1 MTVEAALCKLAF
13 LLAQDISRDEVQASK
28 TLFVALTAPPR
39 AQVRRLMGVDM
50 RGELT
55 RTDSDEMKFSVTQ
68 SSFIRSVAEVM
79 KISVGKSASLIASAL
94 GPVSDA
100 GSRPRCWRPST
111 ARFAHSHAGVTSVH
125 RLSSTRPLRAGRWT
139 SCRAWC
145 SVAFP
150 LTQRTPWA
158 PPRCT
163 RPPPPGRCVA
173 LSLASGPRG
182 SCHRSHL
189 RSQAQVV
196 KYLLDMGAAVNKL
209 DSRGALITCLPVR
222 LRLAAYQQRTAVL
235 RPQA

>member
-1 MTVEAALCKLAF
+1 MAT
-13 LLAQDISRDEVQASK
+13 
-28 TLFVALTAPPR
+28 PP

-100 GSRPRCWRPST
+100 AHLGGHRQRHHC
-111 ARFAHSHAGVTSVH
+111 FAHSHAGVTSAH
-125 RLSSTRPLRAGRWT
+125 RLSSTRPLQAGRWT
-139 SCRAWC
+139 SCRAWY
-145 SVAFP
+145 SAAFP

-163 RPPPPGRCVA
+163 QPPPPGRCVA
-173 LSLASGPRG
+173 PR
-182 SCHRSHL
+182 
-189 RSQAQVV
+189 
-196 KYLLDMGAAVNKL
+196 
-209 DSRGALITCLPVR
+209 
-222 LRLAAYQQRTAVL
+222 
-235 RPQA
+235 